1 MKKKY
6 KELFEEFLK
15 SKFTFYRDVNDK
27 LIRFDCTE
35 ITNWRLRFILF
46 WYESVLSYKVYEM
59 DKSLLDKVLTV
70 RNKNVS
76 MSLKQRFKD
85 RDLKIIKLHKF
96 NNKQLIKYQLF
107 IIGKDDNKWCG
118 LKANIL

>member
-27 LIRFDCTE
+27 LIRFDYTE
-35 ITNWRLRFILF
+35 IVNWRLRFILF

-59 DKSLLDKVLTV
+59 EKDLLGKVLTK
-70 RNKNVS
+70 KNTGVTNA
-76 MSLKQRFKD
+76 LKKLFQD